1 MSLPSTRQPQPSLPR
16 ADVDVR
22 TIASVF
28 VALIVVAGLGVA
40 FKPGSS
46 APAVLTAGGTAGSNL
61 IKAASTGG

>member
-1 MSLPSTRQPQPSLPR
+1 M
-16 ADVDVR
+16 DVR

-40 FKPGSS
+40 FKPNSS
-46 APAVLTAGGTAGSNL
+46 APAVLLAGGTAGSNL

>member
-1 MSLPSTRQPQPSLPR
+1 M
-16 ADVDVR
+16 DVR

-61 IKAASTGG
+61 IKAASAGG